1 MGLFDRRPTPE
12 QQLALQE
19 EQRRQAAEHQALIDR
34 HAQQAQAR
42 RIRQVRVTA
51 ADIPEIK
58 SICLSALHA
67 MNPPGI
73 SLQRIA
79 ISEAKLTRGGM
90 IVRGFLHG
98 YTIDYSDKAPA
109 EMRRALEDLGFVVGK
124 NFGRDG
130 VIVTGWDPRHYE
142 GDQLTAARVQVRV
155 TELREVHEELLE
167 LEASQVDV
175 RDA

>member
-1 MGLFDRRPTPE
+1 MSFLDDPRSAP
-12 QQLALQE
+12 
-19 EQRRQAAEHQALIDR
+19 RQD
-34 HAQQAQAR
+34 QQAQAR

-51 ADIPEIK
+51 ADVEEIRE
-58 SICLSALHA
+58 ICLSALQA
-67 MNPPGI
+67 MDSYSMN
-73 SLQRIA
+73 LKQVT
-79 ISEAKLTRGGM
+79 ISETKLTRGGL
-90 IVRGFLHG
+90 IVRGFLKSFA
-98 YTIDYSDKAPA
+98 TDYSDKAPA
-109 EMRRALEDLGFVVGK
+109 EMRRALEDLGFVVDK